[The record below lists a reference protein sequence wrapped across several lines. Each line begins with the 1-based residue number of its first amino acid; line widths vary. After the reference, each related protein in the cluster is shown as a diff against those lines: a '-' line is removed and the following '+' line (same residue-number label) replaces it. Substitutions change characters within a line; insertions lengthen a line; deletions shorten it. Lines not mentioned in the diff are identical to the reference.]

1 MVSTIYLSLGYLSV
15 RCDCFQSSENVT
27 QLCPS
32 RSYSSMLQNFTD
44 FSSYKVNTKVLGVI
58 SVDVDIVDKLL
69 IRYFA
74 FVGCWR
80 NNGSA

>member
-1 MVSTIYLSLGYLSV
+1 
-15 RCDCFQSSENVT
+15 
-27 QLCPS
+27 
-32 RSYSSMLQNFTD
+32 MLQNFTD